1 MMRDGQTS
9 LIVVVVVVVVHRL
22 VMQEALLR
30 CTFDPGQNE

>member
-9 LIVVVVVVVVHRL
+9 LIVVVVVVVHRL
-22 VMQEALLR
+22 VMQAALLR

>member
-9 LIVVVVVVVVHRL
+9 LIVVVVVHRL

>member
-9 LIVVVVVVVVHRL
+9 LIVVVVVVHRL
-22 VMQEALLR
+22 VMQAALLR